1 MRNKTCCRVVLLC
14 IGALFFTAHG
24 WSKTQEE
31 YQINVIRPKFFVKKS
46 RAELGADLTAVLNQ
60 TFTYTYLL
68 SGAIIYHLTDSW
80 GLGVT
85 GAYGLTVNKE
95 DRVVLKEKFG
105 ITVDIFTT
113 EWIAEASVL
122 WTPVYGKY
130 QLSSGRLIYFDT
142 YVSAGIG
149 GMGIAIESQKKN
161 QKEIESAKTP
171 HSCLSFVIGAGQRFY
186 LNKKTSL
193 RWQIRDHIIQYN
205 GKRCS
210 PAAPDEDKKELPH
223 SLYHT
228 IVTQIGISYFI

>member
-1 MRNKTCCRVVLLC
+1 MGNKTCCRVVLLC
-14 IGALFFTAHG
+14 VGALFFSARG
-24 WSKTQEE
+24 WGSNHEE

-46 RAELGADLTAVLNQ
+46 RTELGADLTAVLNQ

-68 SGAIIYHLTDSW
+68 SGAIIYHITDSW

-95 DRVVLKEKFG
+95 DRDVLQDKFG

-113 EWIAEASVL
+113 EWIAEASLL

-142 YVSAGIG
+142 YVSAGLG
-149 GMGIAIESQKKN
+149 GMGIAIEEKKN
-161 QKEIESAKTP
+161 NNKSVKTP
-171 HSCLSFVIGAGQRFY
+171 HSCLSYVIGAGQRFY
-186 LNKKTSL
+186 LSKKTSL

-205 GKRCS
+205 GPRCS
-210 PAAPDEDKKELPH
+210 PAAPEGNEQPH

-228 IVTQIGISYFI
+228 IVTQVGISYFI